1 MRTIDAAVEAGV
13 KRFVPAQWGT
23 SSANEKCLEL
33 GPLMRE
39 KREVV
44 GILKG
49 KGGGGLTCTSFRDRE
64 NLRLRV
70 TADIGRLPRIQS
82 RGVAGIQSGVLR
94 IDVSARRAKIWG
106 AGRAKRSATNLPTV
120 GLAVKNAWLMP
131 EHAANRYMFTMSH
144 T

>member
-44 GILKG
+44 GVFEG
-49 KGGGGLTCTSFRDRE
+49 KGGGRWSWTSFRD
-64 NLRLRV
+64 LGVIRLRV
-70 TADIGRLPRIQS
+70 MAD
-82 RGVAGIQSGVLR
+82 RG
-94 IDVSARRAKIWG
+94 
-106 AGRAKRSATNLPTV
+106 
-120 GLAVKNAWLMP
+120 
-131 EHAANRYMFTMSH
+131 
-144 T
+144 